1 MAAGAGLPFRL
12 SRPGAPI
19 ALQVLGLLV
28 VCLLAAQAIS
38 LAVVFTTRPPRPSI
52 YRLREVGEALRGG
65 ALHTRQGR
73 PLMRSVAARPP
84 EPEPERQ
91 AVDNR
96 LRLELAQTMHVP
108 AEQVRVV
115 EHTPDLMQQLMSGYV
130 RRRPRPV
137 ADVLRAEGLGT
148 DAAPR
153 PAAARSD
160 GVMAGLRGPA
170 EPAVFGDFTAAARR
184 PDGAWT
190 IVRPTPEPFP
200 NEWQR
205 RMSLWFLGCLV
216 VITPA
221 GYLFARRIT
230 APIDRFA
237 EAAETLGRDPHAPL
251 MTLSGPA
258 EIGKAARAFNDM
270 QARLKRYVE
279 HRTAMV
285 GAISHDLRT
294 PLARI
299 RFKLEVDPPDRAAIL
314 ADVEQMEQMVT
325 SVLAF
330 IRDASTPQRRE
341 RLDLRSL
348 VECVVDDAALMG
360 GDVEVAEGAP
370 VIAEGDAVA
379 LQRLFANLVDNAL
392 KYGRLARIRLAPVA
406 GEAVVEIEDR
416 GPGLPAGD
424 LERVFDPF
432 YRAEA
437 SRSLELGGVGLGLS
451 IARSTARAHG
461 GDVTLQAGVEG
472 LTAIVRLPLART
484 GAA

>member
-1 MAAGAGLPFRL
+1 LIRRGR
-12 SRPGAPI
+12 RPNAPI
-19 ALQVLGLLV
+19 ALQVLALLV

-38 LAVVFTTRPPRPSI
+38 LAVVFATRPPRPPI
-52 YRLREVGEALRGG
+52 YRLREVAEALKGG
-65 ALHTRQGR
+65 TLHTRQGR
-73 PLMRSVAARPP
+73 ALIRSVAARPP
-84 EPEPERQ
+84 EPEPARV
-91 AVDNR
+91 AMDYR
-96 LRLELAQTMHVP
+96 LRLELAQAMHLP

-115 EHTPDLMQQLMSGYV
+115 EHMPDLMQQLMSGYF
-130 RRRPRPV
+130 RRGRRPPPEGVRAVGLSADASARP
-137 ADVLRAEGLGT
+137 G
-148 DAAPR
+148 AA
-153 PAAARSD
+153 S
-160 GVMAGLRGPA
+160 GRGDFMPGMGWRGAA
-170 EPAVFGDFTAAARR
+170 EPALFGDFTAAARQ
-184 PDGAWT
+184 PDGAWS

-200 NEWQR
+200 NEWQL

-216 VITPA
+216 VIVPA
-221 GYLFARRIT
+221 GYAFARRIT

-258 EIGKAARAFNDM
+258 EIGKAAQAFNDM

-314 ADVEQMEQMVT
+314 ADVEQMEQMVS
-325 SVLAF
+325 SVLTF

-348 VECVVDDAALMG
+348 LECVVDDAALMG

-370 VIAEGDAVA
+370 MIADGDAAA
-379 LQRLFANLVDNAL
+379 LQRLFSNLVDNAL
-392 KYGRLARIRLAPVA
+392 KYGRLARIRLAAVG

-416 GPGLPAGD
+416 GPGLPARD

-437 SRSLELGGVGLGLS
+437 SRTLDLGGVGLGLS

-461 GDVTLQAGVEG
+461 GDVTLQAHSQG
-472 LTAIVRLPLART
+472 LTAVVRLPLARA